1 MIQEMHERLKKAN
14 ERRNCRADE
23 EIVSL
28 RAALA
33 AKDAEIAELKE
44 QHAREIERIKKNHGC
59 ARQQGTT
66 QYCREALDA
75 HKEADALR
83 AAIAAKD
90 AEIERLQTAIG
101 EWKVQAHGAGVRADN
116 AERRET
122 HLRSTLA
129 AKNAEIER
137 LREGLRSIYGE
148 LGYCIYGSPTD
159 GKGQAKAMLRCY
171 GTAEKALANAAPEP
185 EPETCA
191 WEDRGLD
198 GWWPGCC
205 DERDD
210 GCSKWEYPAA
220 PETCPGCGKRVEVRG

>member
-1 MIQEMHERLKKAN
+1 MSNQFYCGICGGLFNLKSQKGNRKMWCDDCKPLA
-14 ERRNCRADE
+14 EKLYQAEYYKRRKG
-23 EIVSL
+23 EIDQL
-28 RAALA
+28 RAAL
-33 AKDAEIAELKE
+33 
-44 QHAREIERIKKNHGC
+44 
-59 ARQQGTT
+59 
-66 QYCREALDA
+66 
-75 HKEADALR
+75 
-83 AAIAAKD
+83 AAKD